1 MTAPYRS
8 DQPTG
13 RDGFA
18 QLLHAEWTK
27 FRTVRGWVVGT
38 LAAVLVM
45 VLFGLL
51 TASGSRHTECI
62 GRQGKTT
69 CGRASVPRVP
79 VGPGGEPVNDTFY
92 FVHQPLRDHGS
103 ITARVSSLT
112 GVVLPNADGPR
123 TDLPPATRS
132 AVQPWAKAGI
142 IVKQNT
148 RPGSAYAAIMVTG
161 GHGVRMQ
168 DNFTHDSAGSSGQV
182 SAASPKWLRL
192 TRSGATLTGFESS
205 DGGHWTKVG
214 TAHLS
219 GLTATVPAG
228 LFVAS
233 PPYEQT
239 STHLGSTSGEQFLT
253 LATARFDHVGVLGAA
268 VGQWAG
274 TLIGDVPTQTV
285 TDRFQQS
292 GRGFTVTG
300 SGDIAPTV
308 DFGTRIETSVQGAFA
323 TLIVVAVLGALFVT
337 GEYRRGLI
345 RTTLAASP
353 RRGRVLAAKAIVIG
367 SVSFV
372 AGLIATA
379 VTLAI
384 GTSRLRAN
392 GNYLYP
398 VDGLTK
404 LRVELGTA
412 ALIAVAA
419 VLAVALGTI
428 LRRGAGAVAAVV
440 VLVVLPFILSVSAV
454 LPVGVAQWVLR
465 LSPAAAFGIQQT
477 VPQYAQVSYQYTP
490 QNGFFPLAPW
500 AGLAVLCAYTA
511 LAVGVAGYLLRRRD
525 A

>member
-1 MTAPYRS
+1 MTTPYRS
-8 DQPTG
+8 DQPPG

-27 FRTVRGWVVGT
+27 FRTVRGWVVGSV
-38 LAAVLVM
+38 AAVLVM

-51 TASGSRHTECI
+51 IVSGSRHTECV
-62 GRQGKTT
+62 GRQSKTT
-69 CGRASVPRVP
+69 CGPGSVPRVP
-79 VGPGGEPVNDTFY
+79 VGPGGQPVSDTFY
-92 FVHQPLRDHGS
+92 FVHQALRDHGS

-112 GVVLPNADGPR
+112 GLILPGPER
-123 TDLPPATRS
+123 PPAGLRATRA

-168 DNFTHDSAGSSGQV
+168 DNFTHDTAGAPGQV
-182 SAASPKWLRL
+182 SAASPRWLRL

-205 DGGHWTKVG
+205 DGRHWTKVG
-214 TAHLS
+214 TAHLN
-219 GLTATVPAG
+219 GLPSTVPTG
-228 LFVAS
+228 MFVTS

-239 STHLGSTSGEQFLT
+239 TTHLGSTSGEQFRT
-253 LATARFDHVGVLGAA
+253 RATARFDHVGVQGGGAGGWTGTQLGGNDPMQP
-268 VGQWAG
+268 VTSGFQRSTAG
-274 TLIGDVPTQTV
+274 FL
-285 TDRFQQS
+285 
-292 GRGFTVTG
+292 VTG
-300 SGDIAPTV
+300 SGDIAPSV
-308 DFGTRIETSVQGAFA
+308 DLASPIENSIQGAFA

-372 AGLIATA
+372 AGLVATA

-384 GTSRLRAN
+384 GTPRMRAN

-398 VDGLTK
+398 VDALTK

-454 LPVGVAQWVLR
+454 LPLGAAQWVLR

-500 AGLAVLCAYTA
+500 AGLAVLCGYAA
-511 LAVGVAGYLLRRRD
+511 LALAVAGYLLRRRD